1 MQQLRLVF
9 MGTPEFSV
17 PSLEALLEAG
27 HDVCCVYTQPPRP
40 AGRGHAERRSPVH
53 CVAEECGIPVR
64 TPRTLHDDAAL
75 RELAALKPDVVV
87 VVAYGLI
94 LPQAVLDIP
103 RLGCVNVHASLLPR
117 WRGAAPIQR
126 AILAG
131 DRETGVTIMMMD
143 VGLDTGPVLLERRVP
158 ITRDTTAQS
167 LHDELSEVGAELLVP
182 ALEGLA
188 LGTLKSTPQPDAGAT
203 YATKLSREE
212 GRIDWAATADE
223 IDRRVRAFTPWP
235 GTWFDYAGERVKV
248 LQVAL
253 VGDVHNVSPGVVL
266 DAEATIA
273 CGQGAVRLIRVQR
286 PGRAATSGAEFLR
299 GSRIGAGDRLVD
311 RAQQ

>member
-1 MQQLRLVF
+1 MQRLRLVF

-27 HDVCCVYTQPPRP
+27 HEVRCVYTQPPRP

-53 CVAEECGIPVR
+53 RVAEERGIPVR
-64 TPRTLHDDAAL
+64 TPRTLRDEAAQ
-75 RELAALKPDVVV
+75 RELADCEPDAIV

-131 DRETGVTIMMMD
+131 DRETGGTIMIMD
-143 VGLDTGPVLLERRVP
+143 SGLDTGPVLLERRVP

-167 LHDELSEVGAELLVP
+167 LHDELSKVGAELLVP

-188 LGTLKSTPQPDAGAT
+188 LGSLKPIPQPEEGVT
-203 YATKLSREE
+203 YATKLSRDE

-248 LQVAL
+248 LEVAL
-253 VGDVHNVSPGVVL
+253 ADDGHNVSPGVVL
-266 DAEATIA
+266 DSEARIA
-273 CGQGAVRLIRVQR
+273 CGQGAVRLMRVQR

-299 GSRIGAGDRLVD
+299 GFRLKAGDRLVD
-311 RAQQ
+311 RIQE